1 VVTCPAGHESAD
13 VEFCDVC
20 GADMGG
26 SAAAAPASEPA
37 PTGEAEL
44 CPRCGTPRSDRF
56 CEEDGYDFVL
66 GAARS
71 PSTATAQLG
80 VVTPHITP
88 HTAPAAAT
96 PAASPPASPTGAD
109 WSAVVAADRAYYD
122 SVIAEAGSDAERIAF
137 PPYCPDRVVPL
148 TGSQIRI
155 GRRSVSRGV
164 IPEIDLGET
173 PEDIGVSHT
182 HAVLLSR
189 PDGTW
194 VLVDPGST
202 NGTTING
209 ATDPIP
215 VNAEIVVGDGDRI
228 HVGAWTTITLRKE

>member
-13 VEFCDVC
+13 LEFCDVC

-26 SAAAAPASEPA
+26 NAAAAPAPEPA
-37 PTGEAEL
+37 PEGEPEL

-80 VVTPHITP
+80 VITTAQ
-88 HTAPAAAT
+88 TAPAGT
-96 PAASPPASPTGAD
+96 PEAETPPASPTGTA
-109 WSAVVAADRAYYD
+109 WSAVVAADRAYYA
-122 SVIAEAGSDAERIAF
+122 SVIAEAGSEAERIAF
-137 PPYCPDRVVPL
+137 PPYCPERVVPL

-155 GRRSVSRGV
+155 GRRSVSRGAT
-164 IPEIDLGET
+164 PEIDLGEA

-182 HAVLLSR
+182 HAVLLAR

-194 VLVDPGST
+194 ALVDPGST

-215 VNAEIVVGDGDRI
+215 VNAEIAVGDGDRI